1 MLYKYNNNNNNN
13 IIIIFFL
20 ILFKIFKLILIKKIL
35 Y

>member
-1 MLYKYNNNNNNN
+1 MLYKYNNNNNNI

>member
-1 MLYKYNNNNNNN
+1 MLYKYINNNNNN
-13 IIIIFFL
+13 IIIIFFF